1 MLFLDVSLVDIGIP
15 ILAKSP
21 SIDLFHNFTEW

>member
-15 ILAKSP
+15 ICAKSP
-21 SIDLFHNFTEW
+21 SIDLFHGFIA